1 MKATD
6 RHYTASARSRV
17 QRRRVIGFTAATMA
31 LCVALG
37 VLAAVVL
44 AAKGDTSLISRRSAS
59 AGGQGANGDSLSPS
73 VSGTGGAVAFS
84 TEATNLG
91 GPAQNVSNIYVYT
104 RGIRKVSLV
113 SRRSAAAGGQGVNS
127 GAFNPAI
134 TPSGRFVA
142 FSTEATNLGGPAHA
156 GSCIY
161 VYDRKS
167 RRVELVSRRSAAAGG
182 AAANGDS
189 FSPSISADGRFVAFD
204 TDATNLGGPTNA
216 GSNVYVYDRE
226 KDRVELVSR
235 RSASAGGQGANSDS
249 FGGEISADG
258 RFVGFDTGA
267 SNLAGAAQNVT
278 NVYVY
283 DREQDRV
290 ELVSRRSAS
299 AGGQG
304 ADAAADA
311 PTISGTGRFVAFR
324 TTADNLGGPIQDV
337 LNVYVYDRAND
348 TIALV
353 SRRSASAGGQG
364 GNGSS
369 GAGGVISLSANGRFV
384 AFDTNASNLGGPVN
398 PGTNVYVYDRKD
410 KRIVLASRRSISAGG
425 EGGNGQGRDPSL
437 SADGRFVAFWTDS
450 DNLGGPINANRNIYL
465 HQHLLGP

>member
-6 RHYTASARSRV
+6 RHYTASARSRA

-226 KDRVELVSR
+226 
-235 RSASAGGQGANSDS
+235 
-249 FGGEISADG
+249 
-258 RFVGFDTGA
+258 
-267 SNLAGAAQNVT
+267 
-278 NVYVY
+278 
-283 DREQDRV
+283 QDRV

-337 LNVYVYDRAND
+337 LNVYVYDRATTRSLLFPGAVPRPAD
-348 TIALV
+348 RAVTAARGRWRHLAL
-353 SRRSASAGGQG
+353 RQRSLRGVRHERQQPR
-364 GNGSS
+364 
-369 GAGGVISLSANGRFV
+369 GAGEPWNQRLR
-384 AFDTNASNLGGPVN
+384 LRPE
-398 PGTNVYVYDRKD
+398 R
-410 KRIVLASRRSISAGG
+410 
-425 EGGNGQGRDPSL
+425 Q
-437 SADGRFVAFWTDS
+437 
-450 DNLGGPINANRNIYL
+450 ANRSGL
-465 HQHLLGP
+465 PLQHLGRRRGRKRAGP